1 MSNERRLKF
10 SGLVNFRDL
19 GGYKTKD
26 GKTVKWGKLY
36 RSDGL
41 NSLTDEDKVSF
52 LNLGI
57 KSIFDY
63 RTKEEVDKK
72 PDPILD
78 GTEYVN
84 ISAMT
89 LEDGN
94 EVNLDMKD
102 LAKNLEQIRAI
113 KNPLDILGKRYI
125 QMAFGNEAYKKLIN
139 YALDEDKYPILQHCA
154 AGKDRT
160 GIGAA
165 LLLLAIDVPEETII
179 EDYLLSQEYFYEP
192 NEAYKKSIKDI
203 EKYPEVEYL
212 LDALMGVR
220 REYIE
225 GFLSAIKDRYESI
238 DEYLETEFGL
248 TKEKKIK
255 LKNML
260 LE

>member
-1 MSNERRLKF
+1 MGNNRRLKF
-10 SGLVNFRDL
+10 NGLVNFRDL
-19 GGYKTKD
+19 GGYETND
-26 GKTVKWGKLY
+26 GRVVKWGKLY

-41 NSLTDEDKVSF
+41 HSLTDKDKIDF
-52 LNLGI
+52 INLGI

-63 RTKEEVDKK
+63 RSKGEVDKK
-72 PDPILD
+72 PDPVFE

-94 EVNLDMKD
+94 EVNLDMED
-102 LAKNLEQIRAI
+102 ITKNIEEIRAI
-113 KNPLDILGKRYI
+113 KNPLDILGKRYV
-125 QMAFGNEAYKKLIN
+125 QMAFGNEAYRKLIS

-165 LLLLAIDVPEETII
+165 ILLLAIGVPEDRVI
-179 EDYLLSQEYFYEP
+179 EDYLLSQEYFNEP
-192 NEAYKKSIKDI
+192 NEEYKKGIKGI
-203 EKYPEVEYL
+203 KEFPEAEAL

-220 REYIE
+220 KEYIE
-225 GFLSAIKDRYESI
+225 GFLSAIKEKYKSME
-238 DEYLETEFGL
+238 EYLEYEFGL
-248 TKEKKIK
+248 TKDKKEK
-255 LKNML
+255 LKNIL